1 MLQSMV
7 LTAERDMTVL
17 LPLITRA
24 IPLIFGTSD
33 SVFLSAPAKDILFEG
48 VLINCTLK
56 DFTARMLCMLMKT
69 QGKDLQKVGKNA
81 FKFSFF
87 GGVSDVVLTYIT
99 AAKLSVT

>member
-1 MLQSMV
+1 MFQSMV
-7 LTAERDMTVL
+7 LSAERDMSFM

-33 SVFLSAPAKDILFEG
+33 SVFLTAPVKDILFEG

-69 QGKDLQKVGKNA
+69 QGKDLEKVGKNA

-87 GGVSDVVLTYIT
+87 GGVSNILL
-99 AAKLSVT
+99 AVTEWLRCFQ